1 MSDAILFHKT
11 RNLDITIGTAVA
23 SSSTLLMGDMAGGTL
38 LIDGLT
44 STSSIAV
51 YGSHNGTDFVALY
64 GHDGQAATMS
74 VPANGGACAM
84 PDAIYPTRFIRLVSS
99 TNLGTA
105 ATAIVS
111 LKS

>member
-1 MSDAILFHKT
+1 
-11 RNLDITIGTAVA
+11 
-23 SSSTLLMGDMAGGTL
+23 
-38 LIDGLT
+38 
-44 STSSIAV
+44 
-51 YGSHNGTDFVALY
+51 
-64 GHDGQAATMS
+64 

-99 TNLGTA
+99 TDLGTA